1 MVARGGARGGAG
13 PVRAVARARDAVRE
27 RPAVPPD
34 PPAVRVARSALSVL
48 RGRIGGVAQTAA
60 KKKSATAEQSPAKGG
75 GGRPRLMLMDGH
87 SLAYRA
93 FFALPAENFTTSTGQ
108 PTNAIY
114 GFASMLANTLR
125 DEQPT
130 HFAVA
135 FDVSRKTWRAEEF
148 TEYKANRAK
157 TPDEFRGQVEL
168 IGELLDTMHAD
179 RFAVEGFEADDIIAT
194 LATRAEAAG
203 FDVLIVTGDR
213 DSFQLVS
220 EHTTVLYP
228 TKGVSELTR
237 YTPEKVEER
246 YGLTPAQYPDFAAL
260 RGDPSDNL
268 PGIPGVGEKTAAKW
282 ITQFG
287 SFAELV
293 ERAEEV
299 KGKAGQNFR
308 DHLEAVKLNRRLTE
322 MVRDVPLDKGPEDLE
337 RAPYDRKQLAVLLDT
352 LEIRNPSLRERLLA
366 VDPGAEQE
374 QEPVTEDVA
383 LDATL
388 VPANG
393 KLAPW
398 LEEHGNAV
406 LGVATVDTWKL
417 GAGEVAE
424 VGLAAAGGAAA
435 WFEPSALDE
444 DDERAFADWLG
455 DPERPKVIHDAKGLM
470 RVFGEHGMRVAGVS
484 MDTALG
490 AYLVKPGRRTF
501 ALDALS
507 LEYLGREL
515 VPAQESDGQL
525 AFGADDET
533 QARTLMVE
541 ARTIL
546 DLGTAL
552 GARLPEVG
560 AEGLLTDIELPTS
573 ALLARMERA
582 GIAADREHL
591 EEMERQFAGAVEQAV
606 REAHAAVGHEFNL
619 GSPKQLQEVLFGELN
634 LPKTRKTKTGYTTD
648 ADSLAWLAGQTE
660 HELPVI
666 MLRHREQAKLRS
678 TVEGLIKSIA
688 PDGRIHTT
696 FNQTVAATGRLSS
709 TDPNLQN
716 IPVRTDEGR
725 AIRRGF
731 VVGEGYEA
739 LMTADYSQIEL
750 RVMAHLSEDEGL
762 IAAFTSGEDLHRT
775 VAGYV
780 FNVEPAA
787 VDAEMR
793 RKIKAMSYGLA
804 YGLSAFGLSQQ
815 LAIDPGEA
823 RALMDTYFERFGG
836 VRDYLHRVVE
846 EARATGYTAT
856 MLGRRRYLP
865 DLNSDNRQR
874 REAAERM
881 ALNAPIQGTA
891 ADIVKIA
898 MLGVDR
904 ALREA
909 ELTSR
914 TLLQVHDEIVLELA
928 PGEREPVEEIL
939 RREMAAAAQ
948 LRAPL
953 TVSVGVGP
961 NWEAAAH

>member
-1 MVARGGARGGAG
+1 
-13 PVRAVARARDAVRE
+13 
-27 RPAVPPD
+27 
-34 PPAVRVARSALSVL
+34 
-48 RGRIGGVAQTAA
+48 
-60 KKKSATAEQSPAKGG
+60 
-75 GGRPRLMLMDGH
+75 MLMDGH

-93 FFALPAENFTTSTGQ
+93 FFALPAENFTTATGQ

-125 DEQPT
+125 DESPT

-135 FDVSRKTWRAEEF
+135 FDVSRKTWRSEEF
-148 TEYKANRAK
+148 TEYKANRSK
-157 TPDEFRGQVEL
+157 TPDEFKGQVEL
-168 IGELLDTMHAD
+168 IGEVLDAMHAQ
-179 RFAVEGFEADDIIAT
+179 RFAVDGFEADDIIAT
-194 LATRAEAAG
+194 LATQAEAEG

-237 YTPEKVEER
+237 FTPEKVFEK

-282 ITQFG
+282 INQFG

-293 ERAEEV
+293 ERVDEV
-299 KGKAGQNFR
+299 KGKAGQNLR

-322 MVRDVPLDKGPEDLE
+322 MVKDVELPRTVADLE
-337 RAPYDRKQLAVLLDT
+337 RAAYDRTALAMVLDT

-366 VDPGAEQE
+366 VDPGAAEAE
-374 QEPVTEDVA
+374 ETRPVAEGVEIDGTVLGAGE
-383 LDATL
+383 L
-388 VPANG
+388 
-393 KLAPW
+393 KPW
-398 LEEHGNAV
+398 LAEHGTAV
-406 LGVATVDTWKL
+406 LGVSTVDSWAL
-417 GAGEVAE
+417 GTGAVAE
-424 VGLAAAGGAAA
+424 VALAAGAGAAV
-435 WFEPSALDE
+435 WFDPSQLDE
-444 DDERAFADWLG
+444 SDENAFATWLA
-455 DPERPKVIHDAKGLM
+455 DPGKHKVLHSAKGAM
-470 RVFGEHGMRVAGVS
+470 RVFAEHGWTIEGVT
-484 MDTALG
+484 MDTALA
-490 AYLVKPGRRTF
+490 AYLVKPGRRSF

-515 VPAQESDGQL
+515 GPAAAADGQL
-525 AFGADDET
+525 AFGTDEQAEAD
-533 QARTLMVE
+533 ALMAQ

-546 DLGTAL
+546 DLGEAFGEKL
-552 GARLPEVG
+552 QEVG
-560 AEGLLTDIELPTS
+560 AADLLRDMELPTS
-573 ALLARMERA
+573 SLLARLERH
-582 GIAADREHL
+582 GIAADRAHL
-591 EEMERQFAGAVEQAV
+591 EAMEQMFGGAVQQAV
-606 REAHAAVGHEFNL
+606 KEAHAAAGHEFNL
-619 GSPKQLQEVLFGELN
+619 GSPKQLQEVLFGELA
-634 LPKTRKTKTGYTTD
+634 LPKTKKTKTGYTTD
-648 ADSLAWLAGQTE
+648 ADALAWLAAQTE
-660 HELPVI
+660 NELPVI
-666 MLRHREQAKLRS
+666 MLRHREQAKLRV

-688 PDGRIHTT
+688 ADGRIHTT
-696 FNQTVAATGRLSS
+696 YNQTVAATGRLSS

-731 VVGEGYEA
+731 VVGEGFES

-762 IAAFTSGEDLHRT
+762 LEAFASGEDLHTT
-775 VAGYV
+775 VASQV
-780 FNVEPAA
+780 FSVERSA

-815 LAIDPGEA
+815 LNIEAGEA

-836 VRDYLHRVVE
+836 VRDYLRRVVD

-856 MLGRRRYLP
+856 LFGRRRYLP

-898 MLGVDR
+898 MLNVDR

-909 ELTSR
+909 KLTSR
-914 TLLQVHDEIVLELA
+914 MLLQVHDEIVLEIA
-928 PGEREPVEEIL
+928 PGERERTEELL
-939 RREMAAAAQ
+939 RREMASAVQ

-953 TVSVGVGP
+953 DVSVGSGP
-961 NWEAAAH
+961 DWESAAH

>member
-1 MVARGGARGGAG
+1 MAETASKKTEKTAG
-13 PVRAVARARDAVRE
+13 
-27 RPAVPPD
+27 
-34 PPAVRVARSALSVL
+34 
-48 RGRIGGVAQTAA
+48 T
-60 KKKSATAEQSPAKGG
+60 
-75 GGRPRLMLMDGH
+75 GRPRLMLMDGH

-93 FFALPAENFTTSTGQ
+93 FFALPAENFTTATGQ

-125 DEQPT
+125 DEAPT

-135 FDVSRKTWRAEEF
+135 FDVSRKTWRSEEF
-148 TEYKANRAK
+148 TEYKANRSK
-157 TPDEFRGQVEL
+157 TPDEFKGQVEL
-168 IGELLDTMHAD
+168 IGELLDAMHAQ
-179 RFAVEGFEADDIIAT
+179 RFAVDGFEADDIIAT
-194 LATRAEAAG
+194 LATQAEAAG
-203 FDVLIVTGDR
+203 FEVLIVTGDR

-237 YTPEKVEER
+237 FTPEKVVEK

-282 ITQFG
+282 INQFG
-287 SFAELV
+287 SFADLV
-293 ERAEEV
+293 ERVDEV
-299 KGKAGQNFR
+299 KGKAGQNLR

-322 MVRDVPLDKGPEDLE
+322 MVKDVELPRTVTDLE
-337 RAPYDRKQLAVLLDT
+337 RAAYDRKALAMVLDT

-366 VDPGAEQE
+366 VDPGAEEAEERQ
-374 QEPVTEDVA
+374 PVAEGVA
-383 LDATL
+383 VD
-388 VPANG
+388 G
-393 KLAPW
+393 
-398 LEEHGNAV
+398 AV
-406 LGVATVDTWKL
+406 LGAGELKPWLAEHGPAVLGMSTVDTWGL
-417 GAGEVAE
+417 GAGSVAE
-424 VGLAAAGGAAA
+424 VALAAGAGPAVWFDPAQLDAA
-435 WFEPSALDE
+435 DE
-444 DDERAFADWLG
+444 NAFAQWLA
-455 DPERPKVIHDAKGLM
+455 DPARRKVLHNAKGAM
-470 RVFGEHGMRVAGVS
+470 RVFAEHGWAIEGVT
-484 MDTALG
+484 MDTALA
-490 AYLVKPGRRTF
+490 AYLVKPGRRSF

-515 VPAQESDGQL
+515 GPAAAADGQL
-525 AFGADDET
+525 AFGTDEQAEAD
-533 QARTLMVE
+533 ALMAQ

-546 DLGTAL
+546 DLGEAFEGKL
-552 GARLPEVG
+552 QEVG
-560 AEGLLTDIELPTS
+560 SADLLRDVELPTS
-573 ALLARMERA
+573 SLLARLERH
-582 GIAADREHL
+582 GIAADKAHL
-591 EEMERQFAGAVEQAV
+591 EAMEQMFAGAVQQAV
-606 REAHAAVGHEFNL
+606 KEAHAAAGHEFNL
-619 GSPKQLQEVLFGELN
+619 GSPKQLQEVLFGELA
-634 LPKTRKTKTGYTTD
+634 LPKTKKTKTGYTTD
-648 ADSLAWLAGQTE
+648 ADALAWLAAQTDN
-660 HELPVI
+660 ELPVI

-678 TVEGLIKSIA
+678 TVEGLIKTIA
-688 PDGRIHTT
+688 ADGRIHTT

-731 VVGEGYEA
+731 VVGEGFES

-762 IAAFTSGEDLHRT
+762 LEAFTSGEDLHTT
-775 VAGYV
+775 VASQV
-780 FNVEPAA
+780 FSVERSG

-815 LAIDPGEA
+815 LNIEAGEA

-836 VRDYLHRVVE
+836 VRDYLRRAVD

-856 MLGRRRYLP
+856 LFGRRRYLP

-898 MLGVDR
+898 MLNVDR

-909 ELTSR
+909 DLKSR
-914 TLLQVHDEIVLELA
+914 MLLQVHDEIVLEIA
-928 PGEREPVEEIL
+928 PGERERTEELL
-939 RREMAAAAQ
+939 RREMASAVQ

-953 TVSVGVGP
+953 DVSVGSGP
-961 NWEAAAH
+961 DWESAAH

>member
-1 MVARGGARGGAG
+1 MA
-13 PVRAVARARDAVRE
+13 E
-27 RPAVPPD
+27 
-34 PPAVRVARSALSVL
+34 
-48 RGRIGGVAQTAA
+48 TAA
-60 KKKSATAEQSPAKGG
+60 KKKSETAATKDGKPGGEQ
-75 GGRPRLMLMDGH
+75 RPRLLLMDGH

-93 FFALPAENFTTSTGQ
+93 FFALPAENFTTATGQ

-125 DEQPT
+125 DEAPT

-135 FDVSRKTWRAEEF
+135 FDVSRKTWRSTEF
-148 TEYKANRAK
+148 PEYKANRSK
-157 TPDEFRGQVEL
+157 TPDEFKGQVEL
-168 IGELLDTMHAD
+168 IGEVLDAMHAV
-179 RFAVEGFEADDIIAT
+179 RFAVDGFEADDVIAT
-194 LATRAEAAG
+194 LATQAEAAG

-213 DSFQLVS
+213 DSFQLITDHV
-220 EHTTVLYP
+220 TVLYP

-237 YTPEKVEER
+237 FTPEKVQEK
-246 YGLTPAQYPDFAAL
+246 YGLTPSQYPDFAAL

-282 ITQFG
+282 INQFG
-287 SFAELV
+287 SFADLV

-322 MVRDVPLDKGPEDLE
+322 MVRDVELPKTVVDLE
-337 RAPYDRKQLAVLLDT
+337 RAPYDRTALAMVLDT

-366 VDPGAEQE
+366 VDPGAEEAE
-374 QEPVTEDVA
+374 QTPAEPGVE
-383 LDATL
+383 LDGSVLGA
-388 VPANG
+388 G
-393 KLAPW
+393 ELAPW
-398 LEEHGNAV
+398 LAEHGTAV
-406 LGVATVDTWKL
+406 LGLATVDTWQL
-417 GAGEVAE
+417 GTGTVTEVA
-424 VGLAAAGGAAA
+424 LAAAGGAAA
-435 WFEPSALDE
+435 WFDPATLDE
-444 DDERAFADWLG
+444 ADENAFAAWISDATK
-455 DPERPKVIHDAKGLM
+455 PKVLHNAKGAM
-470 RVFGEHGMRVAGVS
+470 RVFPEHGWTVDGVT
-484 MDTALG
+484 MDTALA
-490 AYLVKPGRRTF
+490 AYLVKPGRRSF

-515 VPAQESDGQL
+515 APASAADGQL
-525 AFGADDET
+525 AFGTEEDDRAEADS
-533 QARTLMVE
+533 LMSQ

-546 DLGTAL
+546 DLGTAFGEKL
-552 GARLPEVG
+552 AEVG
-560 AEGLLTDIELPTS
+560 ASDLLTDIELPTS
-573 ALLARMERA
+573 ALLARLERH
-582 GIAADREHL
+582 GIAADRDHL
-591 EEMERQFAGAVEQAV
+591 QSMEQQFAGAVQQAV
-606 REAHAAVGHEFNL
+606 KEAHAAAGHEFNL

-634 LPKTRKTKTGYTTD
+634 LPKTKKTKTGYTTD
-648 ADSLAWLAGQTE
+648 ADALAWLAAQTE
-660 HELPVI
+660 NELPVI
-666 MLRHREQAKLRS
+666 MLRHREQAKLRV
-678 TVEGLIKSIA
+678 TVEGLIKTTA
-688 PDGRIHTT
+688 TDGRIHTT

-731 VVGEGYEA
+731 VVGEGFES

-762 IAAFTSGEDLHRT
+762 LEAFSSGEDLHTT
-775 VAGYV
+775 VASQV
-780 FNVEPAA
+780 FGVDGSD

-815 LAIDPGEA
+815 LNIDAGEA

-836 VRDYLHRVVE
+836 VRDYLRRAVD
-846 EARATGYTAT
+846 EARATGYTET

-874 REAAERM
+874 REMAERM

-898 MLGVDR
+898 MLNVHG
-904 ALREA
+904 ALTEA
-909 ELTSR
+909 KLDSR
-914 TLLQVHDEIVLELA
+914 MLLQVHDEIVLEIA
-928 PGEREPVEEIL
+928 PGERAKAEEL
-939 RREMAAAAQ
+939 VRREMAGAVS

-953 TVSVGVGP
+953 DVSVGVGAD
-961 NWEAAAH
+961 WESAAH

>member
-1 MVARGGARGGAG
+1 MA
-13 PVRAVARARDAVRE
+13 E
-27 RPAVPPD
+27 K
-34 PPAVRVARSALSVL
+34 
-48 RGRIGGVAQTAA
+48 AA
-60 KKKSATAEQSPAKGG
+60 KKKSETATKPSGEQ
-75 GGRPRLMLMDGH
+75 RPRLLLMDGH

-93 FFALPAENFTTSTGQ
+93 FFALPAENFTTATGQ

-125 DEQPT
+125 DEAPT

-135 FDVSRKTWRAEEF
+135 FDVSRKTWRSTEF
-148 TEYKANRAK
+148 PEYKANRSK
-157 TPDEFRGQVEL
+157 TPDEFKGQVEL
-168 IGELLDTMHAD
+168 IGEVLDAMHAV
-179 RFAVEGFEADDIIAT
+179 RFAVDGFEADDVIAT
-194 LATRAEAAG
+194 LATQAEAAG

-213 DSFQLVS
+213 DSFQLISDHV
-220 EHTTVLYP
+220 TVLYP

-237 YTPEKVEER
+237 FTPEKVEEK
-246 YGLTPAQYPDFAAL
+246 YGLTPSQYPDFAAL

-282 ITQFG
+282 INQFG
-287 SFAELV
+287 SFADLV

-308 DHLEAVKLNRRLTE
+308 DHLDAVKLNRRLTE
-322 MVRDVPLDKGPEDLE
+322 MVRDVELPKQVTDLE
-337 RAPYDRKQLAVLLDT
+337 RAPYDRTALALVLDT

-366 VDPGAEQE
+366 VDPGAEEADQTPA
-374 QEPVTEDVA
+374 EPGVE
-383 LDATL
+383 LDGSVLGAGE
-388 VPANG
+388 V
-393 KLAPW
+393 APW
-398 LEEHGNAV
+398 LAEHGNAV
-406 LGVATVDTWKL
+406 LGMATVDTWQL
-417 GAGEVAE
+417 GTGSVTEVA
-424 VGLAAAGGAAA
+424 LAAAGGAAA
-435 WFEPSALDE
+435 WFDPSRLDE
-444 DDERAFADWLG
+444 ADENAFAAWIA
-455 DPERPKVIHDAKGLM
+455 DPKKPKILHNAKATM
-470 RVFGEHGMRVAGVS
+470 RVFPEHGWSVDGVT
-484 MDTALG
+484 MDTALA
-490 AYLVKPGRRTF
+490 AYLVKPGRRSF

-515 VPAQESDGQL
+515 APAGAAEGQL
-525 AFGADDET
+525 AFGTEEDE
-533 QARTLMVE
+533 QAEAQSLMSQ

-546 DLGTAL
+546 DLGTAFGEKL
-552 GARLPEVG
+552 KEVG
-560 AEGLLTDIELPTS
+560 AGDLLKDIELPTS
-573 ALLARMERA
+573 ILLARLERH
-582 GIAADREHL
+582 GIAADRAHL
-591 EEMERQFAGAVEQAV
+591 EAMEQQFAGAVQQAV
-606 REAHAAVGHEFNL
+606 KEAHEAAGHEFNL

-634 LPKTRKTKTGYTTD
+634 LPKTKKTKTGYTTD
-648 ADSLAWLAGQTE
+648 ADALAWLAAQTE
-660 HELPVI
+660 NELPVI
-666 MLRHREQAKLRS
+666 MLRHREQAKLRV

-688 PDGRIHTT
+688 ADTRIHTT

-731 VVGEGYEA
+731 VVGEGFES

-762 IAAFTSGEDLHRT
+762 LEAFGSGEDLHTT
-775 VAGYV
+775 VASQV
-780 FNVEPAA
+780 FSVEGSA

-815 LAIDPGEA
+815 LNIEAGEA

-836 VRDYLHRVVE
+836 VRDYLRRAVD
-846 EARATGYTAT
+846 EARATGYTET

-874 REAAERM
+874 REMAERM

-898 MLGVDR
+898 MLNVHR
-904 ALREA
+904 ALTEA
-909 ELTSR
+909 RLDSR
-914 TLLQVHDEIVLELA
+914 MLLQVHDEIVLEIA
-928 PGEREPVEEIL
+928 PGERAKVEEL
-939 RREMAAAAQ
+939 VRREMAGAVS

-953 TVSVGVGP
+953 DVSVGVGP
-961 NWEAAAH
+961 DWESAAH